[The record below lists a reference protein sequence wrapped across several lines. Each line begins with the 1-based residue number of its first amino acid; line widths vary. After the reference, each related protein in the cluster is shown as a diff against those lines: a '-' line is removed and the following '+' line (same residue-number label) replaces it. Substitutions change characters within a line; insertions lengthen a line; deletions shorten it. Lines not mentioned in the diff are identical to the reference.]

1 MQEWLKKNV
10 KKLYIGI
17 AIGLFLLFV
26 VSALGMCDFPD
37 KTYNVMNYGAAGN
50 GRTDD
55 TKSVQTAIDQCASR
69 GGGKVFFPQGK
80 TFLIGEIELKS
91 NIEFNVSANTTIKA
105 IEDDNA
111 YKNSAFRDN
120 RAEGMK

>member
-1 MQEWLKKNV
+1 M
-10 KKLYIGI
+10 
-17 AIGLFLLFV
+17 FV
-26 VSALGMCDFPD
+26 ASALGTCDFPD

-55 TKSVQTAIDQCASR
+55 TKSVQAAIDQCNIH
-69 GGGKVFFPQGK
+69 GGGKVLFPEGK

-91 NIEFNVSANTTIKA
+91 NIDFHVSANTTVKA
-105 IEDDNA
+105 IEDDSL
-111 YKNSAFRDN
+111 YQNSAFREN